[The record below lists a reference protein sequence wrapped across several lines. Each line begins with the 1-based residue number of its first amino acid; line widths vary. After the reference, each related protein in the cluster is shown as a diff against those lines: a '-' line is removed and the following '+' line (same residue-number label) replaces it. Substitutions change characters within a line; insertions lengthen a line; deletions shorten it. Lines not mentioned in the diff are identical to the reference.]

1 MSKFIG
7 RLRWKLNCGS
17 FFFFYYLLSFFFY
30 FTILYWFCCTST
42 WICHGRTRVPHP
54 EPPSHLSPCTIPL
67 GHPSAPAPSILYHG
81 LAIRIVDLKWY
92 YTVICL
98 ENGETPDWAV
108 TMHRYLSKLVLDLT
122 HLWLNL
128 GYQTCIS
135 FLLKFWKCFGDFDQV
150 LLNLLLVSTL
160 RHSL

>member
-1 MSKFIG
+1 M
-7 RLRWKLNCGS
+7 RLRDWILKSDLFLNFALTHYTLCQLLGKAT
-17 FFFFYYLLSFFFY
+17 FFLPQHQLL
-30 FTILYWFCCTST
+30 FCFSTSDKST
-42 WICHGRTRVPHP
+42 CLHPLSNTVLTCQSSYVDWDENWIVH
-54 EPPSHLSPCTIPL
+54 
-67 GHPSAPAPSILYHG
+67 
-81 LAIRIVDLKWY
+81 LKWY

-98 ENGETPDWAV
+98 ENGETPDWAD
-108 TMHRYLSKLVLDLT
+108 MIHRYLSKLVLDLT

>member
-1 MSKFIG
+1 MFFWNSLAFLKKFIS
-7 RLRWKLNCGS
+7 LEVN
-17 FFFFYYLLSFFFY
+17 Y
-30 FTILYWFCCTST
+30 FTILYWFCHTST
-42 WICHGRTRVPHP
+42 WIHHRLHMFPILN
-54 EPPSHLSPCTIPL
+54 PPSYLPLCTIPL

-135 FLLKFWKCFGDFDQV
+135 FLLKLRKCFGDFDQV
-150 LLNLLLVSTL
+150 LLNLLLVNPL